1 MREWKFSVKGQKSL
15 FNTEIHDNED
25 GRQFISNESKFLNLT
40 EVCKGW
46 NQTQNYYGNFVMSSP
61 LSFKKLCLMAAF

>member
-1 MREWKFSVKGQKSL
+1 MRECKFSAKGQKSL

-40 EVCKGW
+40 EVCKG
-46 NQTQNYYGNFVMSSP
+46 
-61 LSFKKLCLMAAF
+61 

>member
-1 MREWKFSVKGQKSL
+1 MRECKFSVKGQKSL

-46 NQTQNYYGNFVMSSP
+46 NQTQNYYGNSVKSAGF
-61 LSFKKLCLMAAF
+61 SFKKLCLVVAF